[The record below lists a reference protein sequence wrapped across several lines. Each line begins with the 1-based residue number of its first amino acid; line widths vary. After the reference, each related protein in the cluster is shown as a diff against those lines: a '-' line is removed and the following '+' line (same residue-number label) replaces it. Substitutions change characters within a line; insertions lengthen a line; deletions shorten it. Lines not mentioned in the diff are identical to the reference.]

1 MTRVAGKVSNKKN
14 SGVKDFF
21 KGFWNGFSGV
31 FKFIGKNVL
40 PISQIVKAV

>member
-1 MTRVAGKVSNKKN
+1 MTRAGNSVVKKKN

-31 FKFIGKNVL
+31 FKFIGKNIL